1 MIGCPKCAETSA
13 GNCGQHALDNHGYAI
28 PSRRPYRCPTCD
40 GTGLVSWPPGVAGD
54 QPTWSDNATGPFPCQ
69 PGGGTR
75 IVWGVCPSSTS
86 THLQEDTQSMGW
98 LPAAIRIVPIIWQ
111 AVMTVE
117 RLIKD
122 RKGKD
127 KQDEAVRMT
136 GELLALIEG
145 AVGRDLLNDASVQA
159 AVRNAI
165 DAIVALQ
172 NTIRN
177 IKGVK
182 PS

>member
-1 MIGCPKCAETSA
+1 
-13 GNCGQHALDNHGYAI
+13 
-28 PSRRPYRCPTCD
+28 
-40 GTGLVSWPPGVAGD
+40 
-54 QPTWSDNATGPFPCQ
+54 
-69 PGGGTR
+69 
-75 IVWGVCPSSTS
+75 
-86 THLQEDTQSMGW
+86 MGW
-98 LPAAIRIVPIIWQ
+98 LPAAIKIVPIIWQ
-111 AVMTVE
+111 AVITVE

-145 AVGRDLLNDASVQA
+145 VVGRDLLNDANVQA

>member
-1 MIGCPKCAETSA
+1 
-13 GNCGQHALDNHGYAI
+13 
-28 PSRRPYRCPTCD
+28 
-40 GTGLVSWPPGVAGD
+40 
-54 QPTWSDNATGPFPCQ
+54 
-69 PGGGTR
+69 
-75 IVWGVCPSSTS
+75 
-86 THLQEDTQSMGW
+86 MGW

-127 KQDEAVRMT
+127 KQDEAVRMR

>member
-1 MIGCPKCAETSA
+1 
-13 GNCGQHALDNHGYAI
+13 
-28 PSRRPYRCPTCD
+28 
-40 GTGLVSWPPGVAGD
+40 
-54 QPTWSDNATGPFPCQ
+54 
-69 PGGGTR
+69 
-75 IVWGVCPSSTS
+75 
-86 THLQEDTQSMGW
+86 MGW